1 LVITTVGDTIVIP
14 ILIEAFTFILCAVIV
29 VKNFNTLLS
38 NNFFMKKTLV
48 FSFVMMMIA
57 ILPAC
62 NRSVTRIESTEVKD
76 LSGRW
81 NNTDSRLTAEKMID
95 DIQAANW
102 LTNFMQEKGGA
113 KPVVICGFVDNKSHE
128 HIEAE
133 TFIKD
138 LERSFI
144 NTSKVGLVQ
153 SGKKREEMR
162 LEKADQQSNAS
173 VSTMKKF
180 GLEKGADY
188 ILQGSINSIV
198 DAYKKKKTVTYQI
211 NLELTNIETNEVVWI
226 GDKKI
231 TKYVKN

>member
-1 LVITTVGDTIVIP
+1 
-14 ILIEAFTFILCAVIV
+14 
-29 VKNFNTLLS
+29 
-38 NNFFMKKTLV
+38 MKKTLV

-76 LSGRW
+76 LSGKW

-95 DIQAANW
+95 DIQAGNW
-102 LTNFMQEKGGA
+102 LTNFMQEKAGA

-138 LERSFI
+138 LEQSFI
-144 NTSKVGLVQ
+144 KTQKVRLVQ
-153 SGKKREEMR
+153 AGKKREAIRAER
-162 LEKADQQSNAS
+162 ADQQTNSSA
-173 VSTMKKF
+173 STMKKF
-180 GLEKGADY
+180 GLEVGADFM
-188 ILQGSINSIV
+188 LQGSINSIV
-198 DAYKKKKTVTYQI
+198 DAYKKKKVVYYQV
-211 NLELTNIETNEVVWI
+211 NLELTNIQTNEVVWI